1 MEIVKN
7 IEHNGIELY
16 FESKPGKEIIEALK
30 EAKFRWHNLK
40 KCWFAKETKD
50 RLNLANKIKNGE
62 KLEKT
67 INAPREKVENY
78 LSIKVG
84 DIFEMSWGYEQ
95 TNVDF
100 FRVEELKGKT
110 QVVIREVYLELESE
124 EGISWCAS
132 NRVYNKNKFRYV
144 EKSVHVKD
152 NKIGIV
158 KKVCGTKENPYIN
171 MTSFANAH
179 LCKDDK
185 IKTYESWGY

>member
-1 MEIVKN
+1 
-7 IEHNGIELY
+7 
-16 FESKPGKEIIEALK
+16 
-30 EAKFRWHNLK
+30 
-40 KCWFAKETKD
+40 
-50 RLNLANKIKNGE
+50 
-62 KLEKT
+62 
-67 INAPREKVENY
+67 
-78 LSIKVG
+78 
-84 DIFEMSWGYEQ
+84 MSWGYEQ

-110 QVVIREVYLELESE
+110 QVVLKEVYLEMEKDDS
-124 EGISWCAS
+124 ISWCAS

>member
-16 FESKPGKEIIEALK
+16 FENKPEKVIIEALK
-30 EAKFRWHNLK
+30 KAKFRWHSIK
-40 KCWFAKETKD
+40 KCWFARENQD
-50 RLNLANKIKNGE
+50 RLILANKIKNGE
-62 KLEKT
+62 KIE
-67 INAPREKVENY
+67 NAPREKTVENEFG
-78 LSIKVG
+78 IKVG
-84 DIFEMSWGYEQ
+84 DIFKMSWGYEQ

-110 QVVIREVYLELESE
+110 QVVLKEVYLEMEKDDS
-124 EGISWCAS
+124 ISWCAS